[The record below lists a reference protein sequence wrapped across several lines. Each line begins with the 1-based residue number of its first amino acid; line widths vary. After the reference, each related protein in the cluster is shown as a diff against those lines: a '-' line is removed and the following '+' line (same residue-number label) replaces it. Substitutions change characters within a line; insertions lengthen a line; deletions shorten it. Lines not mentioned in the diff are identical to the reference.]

1 MDEASWHA
9 PDIATLG
16 VFLNGDEIPD
26 RGPRGEHIVD
36 DSFLLLL
43 HGGAEPVRFILP
55 GSPWAKEYEL
65 VLDTATD
72 AIPAAADARLVA
84 PAGES
89 LLLPPRSYAVLRK
102 RS

>member
-1 MDEASWHA
+1 
-9 PDIATLG
+9 
-16 VFLNGDEIPD
+16 
-26 RGPRGEHIVD
+26 
-36 DSFLLLL
+36 
-43 HGGAEPVRFILP
+43 
-55 GSPWAKEYEL
+55 

-72 AIPAAADARLVA
+72 ATTAAAEARLV